1 MMSSPEADHVMHIG
15 SYTVDPAIA
24 LAPMAGV
31 TDPPF
36 RRLCRH
42 LGAGLAVSEMISANP
57 RLRDTLKTHLR
68 MQHQDEP
75 ELRVVQIVGADPGE
89 LADAARFNVDRGAQ
103 VIDINMGCPAK
114 KVCSRMA
121 GSALLQD
128 ERLVRQILET
138 VVSAVAVPVTLKIR
152 TGPHPQ
158 LRNAAQIAR
167 MAQESGIQA
176 LSIHGRTRADAF
188 RGQAEYET
196 IARVKASVDLPVI
209 ANGDIDSVEKAK
221 WVKEY
226 TGADGIMLGRA
237 AQGRPWI
244 FREIAHYLGCGRR
257 LPGPSPREFRAIL
270 LGHLEALYA
279 FYGERIG
286 PRVARKHIG
295 WYLKGGAVDQGT
307 LGRALRAE
315 SPDEQT
321 QLVEELLTQ
330 YRLVSAQNAA

>member
-1 MMSSPEADHVMHIG
+1 MHIG
-15 SYTVDPAIA
+15 PYTIDPAIA

-36 RRLCRH
+36 RRLCRQ

-57 RLRDTLKTHLR
+57 SLRDTRKTRLR
-68 MQHQDEP
+68 MQFQDEP
-75 ELRVVQIVGADPGE
+75 EPRVVQIAGADPDE

-128 ERLVRQILET
+128 EYLVRRILET
-138 VVSAVAVPVTLKIR
+138 VVAAVAVPVTLKIR
-152 TGPHPQ
+152 TGPNEQ
-158 LRNAAQIAR
+158 RRNAPQVAR
-167 MAQESGIQA
+167 IAQESGIQA

-188 RGQAEYET
+188 RGQTEYET
-196 IARVKASVDLPVI
+196 IATVKASVDLPVI

-244 FREIAHYLGCGRR
+244 FREIAHYLDCGRR
-257 LPGPSPREFRAIL
+257 LAGPSPQELRAIL
-270 LGHLEALYA
+270 LGHLEALYG
-279 FYGERIG
+279 FYGEQAG
-286 PRVARKHIG
+286 PRIARKHIC
-295 WYLKGGAVDQGT
+295 WYLREGDVDQGM
-307 LGRALRAE
+307 LNRALRTE
-315 SPDEQT
+315 SPSEQT
-321 QLVEELLTQ
+321 QLVKELLTRH
-330 YRLVSAQNAA
+330 RLVSAGKAA